1 MPLVAHLH
9 CSDPRSQESCMSNPH
24 LRRLDP
30 DPRAPS
36 HSPFANPG
44 CKNRF
49 LRLVRTHLGRGGGA
63 VTIANGVAR
72 VDGDPMVHF
81 LANLAQACNLLPE
94 QEWPQ
99 AVAAHFAKSDPE
111 RLRGEAAAMVEGGF
125 AAQAD
130 RIVVRI
136 YPPDALSA
144 RMSDHF
150 VQRLDLAETVT
161 VLALDI
167 GTSLMPV
174 PRPIAD
180 SWQVPD
186 AQLFDRALGNLE
198 RSSCAR
204 WSYLAFPT
212 PRKIGIDLLDGDFH
226 AATHILRRDPGL
238 PRVGKA
244 GNLIGIPACGVLFSY
259 PLNKALDG
267 LTLDSL
273 LAVSLGKFHDG
284 PNAISPHLYWRTPEG
299 RLHAQRAQRHG
310 GGRRFMPSP
319 EFVEQMARLQEAG
332 GGAGQR

>member
-1 MPLVAHLH
+1 
-9 CSDPRSQESCMSNPH
+9 
-24 LRRLDP
+24 
-30 DPRAPS
+30 
-36 HSPFANPG
+36 
-44 CKNRF
+44 
-49 LRLVRTHLGRGGGA
+49 LRLVRTHLGRSGAA
-63 VTIANGVAR
+63 VTIADGFAR
-72 VDGDPMVHF
+72 VDGDPMLHG
-81 LANLAQACNLLPE
+81 LTNLAQACNLLPE
-94 QEWPQ
+94 EEWPQ

-111 RLRGEAAAMVEGGF
+111 RLRGEVAAVVEGGF
-125 AAQAD
+125 AAEAD
-130 RIVVRI
+130 RLVVRI

-167 GTSLMPV
+167 GPSLLPV

-186 AQLFDRALGNLE
+186 AALFDRALANLE
-198 RSSCAR
+198 RCSRAR
-204 WSYLAFPT
+204 WSHAAFPT
-212 PRKIGIDLLDGDFH
+212 LREGIDHLGGDFH

-259 PLNKALDG
+259 PLNMALDA

-273 LAVSLGKFHDG
+273 LAMSLGKFHDG

-299 RLHAQRAQRHG
+299 RLHVQRALRHG
-310 GGRRFMPSP
+310 RGTRFMPSP

-332 GGAGQR
+332 GGTRDR